1 MDRQRRCD
9 RPRSE
14 VQVSK
19 KPSLQLVSMC
29 GLYRSIEFGG
39 ERYTVGDHVLLRGTK
54 MELICRLTGFSR
66 NTTDDQ
72 ATADV
77 EWLYWPEEM
86 TRELRNIPARKRPK
100 LPDHTPNEVF
110 TSDSRETIG
119 VGTILS
125 KVSVVCVPRFYP
137 LSPTRHSGNQYCAR
151 WHWNTRAKKFTPV
164 SDDDS
169 MRKGSL
175 LSAILTY
182 QTPTKSSS
190 QRTIHQTPTKST
202 ARHTPLKTPTTN
214 HKSTSQHAH
223 ITTPATN
230 HRSTKQRTT
239 PPKPHSKS
247 SSVKKGLVREVSVSL
262 SRSPIIC
269 RSPSQQRSNAS
280 PKSSQP
286 LSSLNPRHNEAK
298 NRAKGKPTPGRGVLI
313 SKTPDQPR
321 KRSTRSTQSARI
333 SHADCVDILTN
344 GVNGHMD
351 EMPLPPI
358 SGRAPNS
365 TKSQSD
371 RGRERTRDAGK
382 KEGHMETTPK
392 RESRLNTSDVLDLL
406 GDEGEV
412 EGFEEEE
419 DELIGDPGTAT
430 DKEVGKNQKVVRG
443 RGELTLPGSDRH
455 SEKHEKGASEC
466 TSESKESEKR
476 LETAKTKKM
485 GTTRKGEEEKKKVRC
500 KSNKTTAGTLAGGT
514 TGASGQVKVPEDI
527 LTSPKKGL
535 VDEDILTTPS
545 GKKWSLRAR
554 SEVKPPTY
562 LSNNMAGKPL
572 PISEE
577 LAGLKRK
584 RDRSPTRLLDI
595 LISEPEEKKMKH
607 TTTPAHTAENRSGTT
622 QNHKKSR
629 GKCAQEGEM
638 KGGYR
643 GSESGAVHR
652 TPEKKP
658 RPVKPH
664 TLPRRKK
671 PTSTDVTVEDS
682 TTPVTRHQLRRNRR
696 EILRLEPANSS
707 KYLSEKLSRKRRLSG
722 QVDWDKISEE
732 SESDGDDV
740 EYELSGEEPV
750 SDSETEEEEEEE
762 EEESDFSFEGGL
774 MSHTPG
780 SVSNWSPDHSIIAKK
795 TPRISHQK
803 ITRKT
808 KTPSKTPHS
817 QAASRRTPGAR
828 TPGGRTPARRTPGAR
843 TPSKRTPSKR
853 TPARRTPARRT
864 PGARTPGART
874 PSKRTPA
881 RRTPGARTPARRTP
895 GARTPAKRTPGGR
908 VVPTPH
914 IPERRKNTGRMGNS
928 NFDKVRQR

>member
-54 MELICRLTGFSR
+54 TELICRLTGFSR

-262 SRSPIIC
+262 SRNPIIC

-286 LSSLNPRHNEAK
+286 LSSLNPRHNGVK
-298 NRAKGKPTPGRGVLI
+298 NGAKGKPTPGRGVLI

-365 TKSQSD
+365 TKSRSD
-371 RGRERTRDAGK
+371 RGRERTRDAGE
-382 KEGHMETTPK
+382 KEEHMETTPK

-419 DELIGDPGTAT
+419 EDELIGDPGTAT
-430 DKEVGKNQKVVRG
+430 DKEVGKNQTVVRG

-466 TSESKESEKR
+466 ARESKESEKR

-485 GTTRKGEEEKKKVRC
+485 GTTRKGEEKKKKVRC
-500 KSNKTTAGTLAGGT
+500 KSNKTTAGTSAGGT
-514 TGASGQVKVPEDI
+514 SGQVKVPEDI

-535 VDEDILTTPS
+535 VDEDFLTTPS

-562 LSNNMAGKPL
+562 LSNNMAGNPL

-577 LAGLKRK
+577 LACLKRK

-607 TTTPAHTAENRSGTT
+607 TTTPAHTAENRSEAT
-622 QNHKKSR
+622 QNHQKPR
-629 GKCAQEGEM
+629 GKGAQELRATGGKEGEM
-638 KGGYR
+638 KGDYR

-652 TPEKKP
+652 TPEEKP
-658 RPVKPH
+658 RLVKPH

-671 PTSTDVTVEDS
+671 PTSTDVTVEYS

-722 QVDWDKISEE
+722 PVDWDKVSEE

-740 EYELSGEEPV
+740 EYELSGEDPV
-750 SDSETEEEEEEE
+750 SDSEMEEEEGEEEEEE

-780 SVSNWSPDHSIIAKK
+780 SVSNWSPDHSVIAKK

-817 QAASRRTPGAR
+817 QAASRRTP
-828 TPGGRTPARRTPGAR
+828 ARRTPVA
-843 TPSKRTPSKR
+843 RTPSKR
-853 TPARRTPARRT
+853 TPARRTPAKRT
-864 PGARTPGART
+864 PGARTPG
-874 PSKRTPA
+874 
-881 RRTPGARTPARRTP
+881 G
-895 GARTPAKRTPGGR
+895 RTPAKRTPGGR

-914 IPERRKNTGRMGNS
+914 IPERRKSTGRMGNS

>member
-54 MELICRLTGFSR
+54 TELICRLTGFSR

-125 KVSVVCVPRFYP
+125 KVSVVCVPRFHP
-137 LSPTRHSGNQYCAR
+137 PSPTRHSGNQYFAR

-169 MRKGSL
+169 VRKGSL
-175 LSAILTY
+175 LSAVLTY

-190 QRTIHQTPTKST
+190 QCTTHQTPTKST

-223 ITTPATN
+223 ITTPTTN
-230 HRSTKQRTT
+230 HRSTKQRTTPTTNHRSTTQRTT

-247 SSVKKGLVREVSVSL
+247 SSVKKSLVREVSVSL
-262 SRSPIIC
+262 SRSPSLS
-269 RSPSQQRSNAS
+269 SPSQQRSNAS

-286 LSSLNPRHNEAK
+286 LSSLSPRHNGMK
-298 NRAKGKPTPGRGVLI
+298 NGTKGKPTPQREVII

-371 RGRERTRDAGK
+371 RGGERTRDAGK
-382 KEGHMETTPK
+382 KEEHMETTPK

-419 DELIGDPGTAT
+419 EDELIGDPGTAT
-430 DKEVGKNQKVVRG
+430 DKEVGKIVRG

-466 TSESKESEKR
+466 ARESKESEKR
-476 LETAKTKKM
+476 LETVKTKKM
-485 GTTRKGEEEKKKVRC
+485 RTTRKGEEKKKKVRC
-500 KSNKTTAGTLAGGT
+500 KSNKTTAGTSAGGT

-562 LSNNMAGKPL
+562 LSNNMAGNPL

-577 LAGLKRK
+577 LACLKRK

-607 TTTPAHTAENRSGTT
+607 TTTPAHTAENRSETT
-622 QNHKKSR
+622 QNHQKPR
-629 GKCAQEGEM
+629 GKGAQELRATGGKEGEM
-638 KGGYR
+638 KGDYR

-671 PTSTDVTVEDS
+671 PTSTDVAVEDS
-682 TTPVTRHQLRRNRR
+682 TTPVTRHQLRSNRR

-722 QVDWDKISEE
+722 PVDWDKVSED
-732 SESDGDDV
+732 SEGDGDDV
-740 EYELSGEEPV
+740 EYELSGEDPV

-762 EEESDFSFEGGL
+762 EEEDFSFEGGL

-817 QAASRRTPGAR
+817 QAASRRTPG
-828 TPGGRTPARRTPGAR
+828 GRTPARRTPGAR
-843 TPSKRTPSKR
+843 TPGGR
-853 TPARRTPARRT
+853 TPAR
-864 PGARTPGART
+864 
-874 PSKRTPA
+874 
-881 RRTPGARTPARRTP
+881 
-895 GARTPAKRTPGGR
+895 RTPGGR